1 MEHTFSAII
10 ERSGDMDATYVVVPV
25 NIREVYGKGR
35 IKVDNLS
42 SINIRTT
49 VRPLKCQELPCWI
62 SPV

>member
-42 SINIRTT
+42 YINIRTS
-49 VRPLKCQELPCWI
+49 VRP
-62 SPV
+62 